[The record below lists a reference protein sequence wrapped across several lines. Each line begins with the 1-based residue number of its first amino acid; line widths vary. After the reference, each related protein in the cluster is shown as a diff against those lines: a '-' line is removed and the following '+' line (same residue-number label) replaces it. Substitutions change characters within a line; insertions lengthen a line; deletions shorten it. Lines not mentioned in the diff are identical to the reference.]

1 MKRLHTSMKCIVGIL
16 LVVLMVVPNGLKAE
30 TTEVFQAS
38 KVTGVVLDEL
48 GEPVIGVTVRVK
60 NDKRNGTITNAD
72 GRYVISVSKNATL
85 IFSYIGYRT
94 QEVAVKGRNTVN
106 VTLSEDSQML
116 EETVVIG
123 YGSVKKRDLTGAVSS
138 LKSED
143 LLKTNPVSINQGLQG
158 KMAGVNVS
166 QSDGA
171 PGAGIN
177 IQIRVRIHLLPV
189 RNLCMWLTACRI
201 PWEKGVLQTLA

>member
-1 MKRLHTSMKCIVGIL
+1 MYCWHTVGC
-16 LVVLMVVPNGLKAE
+16 PDGCAERLKAE

-106 VTLSEDSQML
+106 VTLSPDA
-116 EETVVIG
+116 G
-123 YGSVKKRDLTGAVSS
+123 RNSS
-138 LKSED
+138 HWLWQCE
-143 LLKTNPVSINQGLQG
+143 KT
-158 KMAGVNVS
+158 
-166 QSDGA
+166 
-171 PGAGIN
+171 
-177 IQIRVRIHLLPV
+177 
-189 RNLCMWLTACRI
+189 
-201 PWEKGVLQTLA
+201 

>member
-72 GRYVISVSKNATL
+72 GRYVISVSKKCDIDIL
-85 IFSYIGYRT
+85 LYRLQDT
-94 QEVAVKGRNTVN
+94 GGRSEGQKYGQRDIVGGQPDAGRNSSHW
-106 VTLSEDSQML
+106 LWQCE
-116 EETVVIG
+116 
-123 YGSVKKRDLTGAVSS
+123 KK
-138 LKSED
+138 
-143 LLKTNPVSINQGLQG
+143 KT
-158 KMAGVNVS
+158 
-166 QSDGA
+166 
-171 PGAGIN
+171 
-177 IQIRVRIHLLPV
+177 
-189 RNLCMWLTACRI
+189 
-201 PWEKGVLQTLA
+201 

>member
-1 MKRLHTSMKCIVGIL
+1 MYCWHTVGC
-16 LVVLMVVPNGLKAE
+16 PDGCAERAEAE

-123 YGSVKKRDLTGAVSS
+123 YGSVKNVT
-138 LKSED
+138 
-143 LLKTNPVSINQGLQG
+143 LQ
-158 KMAGVNVS
+158 
-166 QSDGA
+166 
-171 PGAGIN
+171 
-177 IQIRVRIHLLPV
+177 
-189 RNLCMWLTACRI
+189 
-201 PWEKGVLQTLA
+201 VLYHP